1 MEDILS
7 KLEQEEITAYKREL
21 HQYLDEIPDEMF
33 YQYFGIFP
41 MTEGEYDRICQ
52 DLAGRK
58 YYCLLARFLE
68 RRSRGRKPEEE
79 ASRVKETVEKND
91 ALC

>member
-1 MEDILS
+1 MREILRE
-7 KLEQEEITAYKREL
+7 LEQEEIAEYKKEL
-21 HQYLDEIPDEMF
+21 RRYLDEIPDELF

-52 DLAGRK
+52 DLAKKK

-68 RRSRGRKPEEE
+68 RGRGS
-79 ASRVKETVEKND
+79 AN
-91 ALC
+91 LF